1 MRAVARGAKPAVI
14 TIDGPAG
21 AGKSTVAR
29 RLAER
34 LGYRVV
40 PTGAM
45 YRAVTLSLTRAG
57 LPAREGPALR
67 AHLEGVSVSVK
78 DERVFLGAEDVTDA
92 IRTAEIDQATSSF
105 TMFRA
110 VRERMTPLQRR
121 LAEEGG
127 VVLEG
132 RDTGTVVCPDA
143 PVKFFLTA
151 SPEARAR
158 RRHAELSATGMVRP
172 LEAVRAEVLARDA
185 QDQTRDLAPLR
196 KADDAIE
203 VDTSNLT
210 VDQVV
215 ERMLEE
221 VGRKCSTRC

>member
-1 MRAVARGAKPAVI
+1 MRAVARDAKPAVI

-158 RRHAELSATGMVRP
+158 RRHAELAATGTVRP

-196 KADDAIE
+196 KAADAIE